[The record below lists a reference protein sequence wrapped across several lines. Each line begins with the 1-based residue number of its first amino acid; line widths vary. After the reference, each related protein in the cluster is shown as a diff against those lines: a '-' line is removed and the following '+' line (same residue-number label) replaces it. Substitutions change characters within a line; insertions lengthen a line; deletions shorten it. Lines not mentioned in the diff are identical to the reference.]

1 MLDVEVYTQP
11 NCQPCKAVKG
21 WFDRHGV
28 TYTDVDVRKDSDALQ
43 RIFDMGYKSTPVVIV
58 WDSSREVRDSW
69 QGLNMKKMQNLL

>member
-28 TYTDVDVRKDSDALQ
+28 TYTEVDVRKDSAALQ
-43 RIFDMGYKSTPVVIV
+43 RIFNMGYKSTPVVIV
-58 WDSSREVRDSW
+58 WDDLGMTYHW

>member
-1 MLDVEVYTQP
+1 MLEVEVYTQP

-28 TYTDVDVRKDSDALQ
+28 TYTEVDVRKDSAALQ
-43 RIFDMGYKSTPVVIV
+43 RIFNMGYKSTPVVIV
-58 WDSSREVRDSW
+58 WDDLGMTYHW